1 MAATR
6 EEARRLATEAA
17 AGRWRGPL
25 HGVPVA
31 VKDLFDLT
39 GEVTTAGSL
48 VPPTGRPAVRDAAAV
63 AMLRRAG
70 AIVVGQTRTHEY
82 AWGLTTQ
89 HESLGRTRNPHD
101 DPGAPRLERWFGEDV
116 PSLVELGWRFGVNPT
131 RRLRQFR

>member
-70 AIVVGQTRTHEY
+70 AIVVGRTRTHEY

-101 DPGAPRLERWFGEDV
+101 TTRVPGGSSGGSARMSQVSWN
-116 PSLVELGWRFGVNPT
+116 LGGDSG
-131 RRLRQFR
+131 